1 MQSSQPRDGR
11 GGGAGSATVPER
23 FQELQAEL
31 EKLVGSDPALA
42 IRPADPARDGEA
54 FTDGIVI
61 RPREPAL
68 ERYAEMRIAPCL
80 AEIFLLPEQSSAHR
94 SVLALEE
101 GFWMDT
107 CERGSAREMARVLI
121 GTLEN
126 HLAWLD
132 DAEQPG

>member
-1 MQSSQPRDGR
+1 MQTSQGR
-11 GGGAGSATVPER
+11 RSGGGAGSATVPER
-23 FQELQAEL
+23 FQELLAEL
-31 EKLVGSDPALA
+31 EALVDGDPTLVIEA
-42 IRPADPARDGEA
+42 ADPIRDGEA
-54 FTDGIVI
+54 FVGGVVV

-80 AEIFLLPEQSSAHR
+80 AEVFLQPEQSSAHR

-107 CERGSAREMARVLI
+107 CERESAGEMARVLI

-132 DAEQPG
+132 DAEEPG